1 MRRLRYRVAS
11 SLDGFIAGPNA
22 EADWI
27 IPDPEID
34 FAAIFKQFDTAL
46 IGRRTFDTM
55 VAAGQTKLPGMR
67 MFVFSR
73 SLRQKDFPKVE
84 LASEDVAGVVSALKA
99 ASGKDIWLFGGG
111 SLFRSL
117 LDAKLVDTVEV
128 AIIPVILGDGL
139 PHCLS
144 LRRTRSINRE
154 LSHSNM
160 TWIEI
165 NDSGRITFGT
175 RTNEIGSHAGTSGL
189 PTLFG

>member
-99 ASGKDIWLFGGG
+99 ASGKDIWLFSGG

-139 PHCLS
+139 PLLPAPYSPALLKLTAHKIYKSGIVS
-144 LRRTRSINRE
+144 LE
-154 LSHSNM
+154 YDL
-160 TWIEI
+160 
-165 NDSGRITFGT
+165 D
-175 RTNEIGSHAGTSGL
+175 
-189 PTLFG
+189 